1 MLDIAAAVRSL
12 QCVAEVH
19 VVATGG
25 ECKDLLLILT
35 REALQQGGTTP
46 TLYAHEGEERNFRF
60 TLEEETT
67 ATPAYATQLG
77 QYLYEPGAAVLKAG
91 AFKSIATHY
100 GLQNFTLIR
109 TFILP
114 TTT

>member
-1 MLDIAAAVRSL
+1 M
-12 QCVAEVH
+12 AEVH

-67 ATPAYATQLG
+67 ATPPLCYAV
-77 QYLYEPGAAVLKAG
+77 GAIPLRARSCRAESRR
-91 AFKSIATHY
+91 F
-100 GLQNFTLIR
+100 
-109 TFILP
+109 
-114 TTT
+114 